1 MERQEFEALTFKEQ
15 LEYVN
20 QRTQMTVK
28 QIAEEIKGMPP
39 SSLSKN
45 FAEKGYRRVKGLY
58 VKTEKTPQSS
68 STKDDTEDPLQ
79 ELLQYK
85 DRLIAMVL
93 KNQQQSS
100 NQLDFS
106 FLENYQNQDKKTI
119 TFELPEEMAKQF
131 DSEIAKKGFKKQAIL
146 NLLIYQFLQRTQ

>member
-1 MERQEFEALTFKEQ
+1 MERQEFEALTFEEQ

-20 QRTQMTVK
+20 QRYQMTVK
-28 QIAEEIKGMPP
+28 QIAEEIKDIPP
-39 SSLSKN
+39 SSLSKI

-68 STKDDTEDPLQ
+68 SIKDDSEDPLQ

-85 DRLIAMVL
+85 DQLIAMVL

-146 NLLIYQFLQRTQ
+146 NLLIYQFLQSTQ

>member
-1 MERQEFEALTFKEQ
+1 LERQEFEALTFKEQ

-39 SSLSKN
+39 SSLSKI

-68 STKDDTEDPLQ
+68 STKDDSENPLQ

-85 DRLIAMVL
+85 DQLIAMVL

-131 DSEIAKKGFKKQAIL
+131 DSEIARKGYKKLSVL
-146 NLLIYQFLQRTQ
+146 NLLIYEFLQRTQ